1 MPRVINIETG
11 FNEYTAMGTLFEA
24 MELVNNA
31 KRAASFLFHKAQNQ
45 IRAEYV
51 VPFCI
56 NWNLEFQTT
65 ANDWM
70 LIDEN
75 GNVIDEDDS
84 QVGAGFSAEYLPV
97 VNPEAI
103 ASEGGWGPELEMPE
117 PLEGEIQEGIAWRK
131 HEGLASPLLENPEF
145 QRQLIELT
153 GILNSEFCPG
163 LFVFSGMAS
172 VQ

>member
-1 MPRVINIETG
+1 
-11 FNEYTAMGTLFEA
+11 MGTLFEA

-31 KRAASFLFHKAQNQ
+31 KRAADFLFRKAQNQ

-56 NWNLEFQTT
+56 NWNLEFRTT
-65 ANDWM
+65 ENDWM

-84 QVGAGFSAEYLPV
+84 QVGAGFSAEYLPIV
-97 VNPEAI
+97 TPEALG
-103 ASEGGWGPELEMPE
+103 SEAGWSAELGMPE
-117 PLEGEIQEGIAWRK
+117 AFEGEIQEGIAWRK
-131 HEGLASPLLENPEF
+131 HEGLESPLLDDPQF
-145 QRQLIELT
+145 QHQLAELT
-153 GILNSEFCPG
+153 GILNSQFCPG